1 MEYMSILKELK
12 ENTFAK
18 YDIMTV
24 GEANGVK
31 VEEADLWVGEENG
44 NSIWYFNLNI

>member
-1 MEYMSILKELK
+1 MNREGIQVYLKELK
-12 ENTFAK
+12 QDTFGQ

-31 VEEADLWVGEENG
+31 VEDAR
-44 NSIWYFNLNI
+44 

>member
-1 MEYMSILKELK
+1 MSILKELK
-12 ENTFAK
+12 ENTFDK

-31 VEEADLWVGEENG
+31 AEEADVLGRRKKWKV
-44 NSIWYFNLNI
+44 